1 MFLYFTFL
9 GDTLDGM
16 KNSPANGPGTP
27 REEGPSMGDYGI
39 PGYGQENVR
48 HTYVLTIDFRIVK
61 EKFLFKKVLKHFLID
76 FYVLNYYK

>member
-1 MFLYFTFL
+1 MFHGIILICMFLNFTYL

-48 HTYVLTIDFRIVK
+48 YTFIF
-61 EKFLFKKVLKHFLID
+61 
-76 FYVLNYYK
+76 

>member
-1 MFLYFTFL
+1 MNKTRISFV

-39 PGYGQENVR
+39 PGYGQENVGSI
-48 HTYVLTIDFRIVK
+48 LIVK
-61 EKFLFKKVLKHFLID
+61 NEIVIF
-76 FYVLNYYK
+76 

>member
-1 MFLYFTFL
+1 MCVEFFS

-39 PGYGQENVR
+39 PGYGQENVSA
-48 HTYVLTIDFRIVK
+48 LEMNTIAIKRQL
-61 EKFLFKKVLKHFLID
+61 ELI
-76 FYVLNYYK
+76 Y